1 MKIATITFGY
11 SQNLG
16 ALLQAYALSEYI
28 ASLGHECKII
38 KFREFDQRPFETIK
52 GIPDALS
59 DIVFY
64 GDCKRKMKKINAYR
78 NNFLPFTDKCYPSA
92 ADMDELNEQFDCF
105 VAGSDQ
111 IWNVH
116 KGIFD
121 EFFLSF
127 VNKEKKKIAYAA
139 SFGLTK
145 IPEEYV
151 DGVKDGLARFDAIS
165 IREASGV
172 QLAYELTGNTYPQTV
187 DPVFLKPRNDWEE
200 LCKER
205 KVKDKYIFV
214 YPTQIT
220 PLLKETVKKAKKEL
234 GCKVYSLF
242 YFVGVDKVVK
252 DADPLDFV
260 NYIRYADLVI
270 GSSFHATAFSLI
282 FEKNL
287 RVIPHSSTGSR
298 VVDLLS
304 ELGLKEVCVVE
315 NSENVEFNPFSYTNA
330 NLELN
335 DIVNDSKRFLTQN
348 LK

>member
-52 GIPDALS
+52 GIPDAFS

-64 GDCKRKMKKINAYR
+64 GDCKKKMKKINTYR
-78 NNFLPFTDKCYPSA
+78 NSFLPFTDKCYPSA
-92 ADMDELNEQFDCF
+92 ADMGELNEQFDCF

-127 VNKEKKKIAYAA
+127 VNADKKKIAYAA
-139 SFGLTK
+139 SFGLTR

-151 DGVKDGLARFDAIS
+151 DGVKEGLARFDAIS

-172 QLAYELTGNTYPQTV
+172 QLAQDLTGNTYPQTV
-187 DPVFLKPRNDWEE
+187 DPVFLKPKKEWEE

-205 KVKDKYIFV
+205 KVKDIYIFV

-220 PLLKETVKKAKKEL
+220 PLLKETVKKAKREL

-252 DADPLDFV
+252 DADPLDFI

-270 GSSFHATAFSLI
+270 GSSFHATAFALI

-287 RVIPHSSTGSR
+287 RVIPHSTTGSR
-298 VVDLLS
+298 VVDLLA

-315 NSENVEFNPFSYTNA
+315 SVKEIDFSPFSYDETKRR
-330 NLELN
+330 LEQMVDN
-335 DIVNDSKRFLTQN
+335 SKQFLIKN
-348 LK
+348 FE